1 MDVESAW
8 AARDNR
14 VIGDRIDLLIG
25 PIGYIRITS
34 RWLFADGEGWRKNVA
49 PTMTASDRADLKM
62 ARDML
67 EKPSLSARLTG
78 AMSIPIEKGLAL
90 VPARCS
96 RLIGRI
102 TQAAIRKALAA
113 AAGTLRSNHRGPANN
128 GLHSFLVTL
137 SGAGAGV
144 FGLPALALELPL
156 ATTVMLRSIA
166 AIARSEG
173 HDLNDPRVRLE
184 CVQVFALGSP
194 ATKAPAPES
203 GYFAVRAAL
212 ARSVAEAAR
221 HMAQQGAISKSAPA
235 LVRFVTQVTARF
247 GLVVSDK
254 VVAQA
259 IPLIGAL
266 GGGGINLL
274 FIRQFQRTARGHF
287 IVRRLEGHYG
297 EAEIRR
303 QYHHV

>member
-1 MDVESAW
+1 M
-8 AARDNR
+8 N
-14 VIGDRIDLLIG
+14 
-25 PIGYIRITS
+25 
-34 RWLFADGEGWRKNVA
+34 
-49 PTMTASDRADLKM
+49 PTMTAGDRADLKM

-67 EKPSLSARLTG
+67 ETPGLAARLTG

-90 VPARCS
+90 VPARCA

-113 AAGTLRSNHRGPANN
+113 AAGTFRSNRRIPANN
-128 GLHSFLVTL
+128 GLHSLLVTL
-137 SGAGAGV
+137 SGAGAGA

-184 CVQVFALGSP
+184 CVQVFALGGP
-194 ATKAPAPES
+194 ATLKAPTPES

-212 ARSVAEAAR
+212 ARSVAEAAQ
-221 HMAQQGAISKSAPA
+221 HMAQQGAVSKSAPA
-235 LVRFVTQVTARF
+235 LIRFVTQVTARF

-274 FIRQFQRTARGHF
+274 FIRQFQRAARGHF
-287 IVRRLEGHYG
+287 IVRRLEGRYG

-303 QYHHV
+303 EYHRV